1 MTYYTEIR
9 KSNISFYFN
18 EKKTQ
23 WYDPKYCPN
32 DPLRMTGKK
41 DAAKTSVVPLK
52 QRPNAYLPVCQ
63 EGLLNGGRR
72 VEPAGPAW
80 RPRDSI
86 AERKFMTD
94 DSVVLLLAVLCWF
107 ESNTPKKERYH
118 TQITGCQW
126 LKGVT
131 IFRYSLNRLLTCG
144 VVGGGKR
151 RLVTRGKGLP
161 LEDLRVQL
169 CRTIT
174 WTIKVQMSLLDST

>member
-9 KSNISFYFN
+9 KNNISFYFN
-18 EKKTQ
+18 EKKTK

-107 ESNTPKKERYH
+107 ESNTPKKREIPY
-118 TQITGCQW
+118 TD
-126 LKGVT
+126 
-131 IFRYSLNRLLTCG
+131 NRLSVTKRSDYISLQPEPFAHLW
-144 VVGGGKR
+144 GGG
-151 RLVTRGKGLP
+151 
-161 LEDLRVQL
+161 
-169 CRTIT
+169 
-174 WTIKVQMSLLDST
+174 WW